1 MEINNYPMIDL
12 LKTGRKM
19 KELCDA
25 RQITAKDLQERL
37 HLGTVQAVYHWFG
50 GERLPNVDN
59 LFAMSRILKVSM
71 DELVVAKEDEK
82 LNFGLELERL
92 RHSQRLVFYW
102 NRLQGENGW
111 MD

>member
-1 MEINNYPMIDL
+1 METNNYPTIDL
-12 LKTGRKM
+12 PKTGRRM
-19 KELCDA
+19 KELCAA
-25 RQITAKDLQERL
+25 RQITAKDLKERL

-71 DELVVAKEDEK
+71 DDLVVAKEDEK
-82 LNFGLELERL
+82 LDFGLEFEKLG
-92 RHSQRLVFYW
+92 HCQRLVFYW
-102 NRLQGENGW
+102 TRLRGENGW